1 MSNPA
6 VKIIQSVVI
15 GGGAAAGGGAM
26 TPLVVV
32 AVVLVAVA
40 LLSSVLAVI
49 VQALVLLVVLVAGA
63 VVAGLVGRWVW
74 WRHQYAARPLGG
86 DGTVISRDPALV
98 DQRVCGPCL
107 QEMPKVKRAAVAVA
121 LNPGGAVAAVCAA
134 HLAALHLAAAVTG
147 QPAIPSQPG
156 PAGAGVGARRWQR

>member
-1 MSNPA
+1 VSPA

-15 GGGAAAGGGAM
+15 GGGAAASGGGAV

-49 VQALVLLVVLVAGA
+49 VQTLLVLVLLA
-63 VVAGLVGRWVW
+63 VVAVAGRWAW
-74 WRHQYAARPLGG
+74 RRHQYAARPLGG

-98 DQRVCGPCL
+98 DARVCGPCL
-107 QEMPKVKRAAVAVA
+107 QETTPEVKRAAVAVA

-156 PAGAGVGARRWQR
+156 PAGAGVDARGRQR